1 MPRGKPEPDVY
12 VEAARRLDVA
22 PERCVAVEDSTNG
35 IRSAR
40 AASMRVIA
48 VPRPD
53 FPPSPEA
60 LQLADATLDSLSELE
75 PTLDKLS

>member
-1 MPRGKPEPDVY
+1 VARGKPEPDVY

-22 PERCVAVEDSTNG
+22 PERCAAVEDSTNG
-35 IRSAR
+35 IHSAR
-40 AASMRVIA
+40 AAGMRVIA

-60 LQLADATLDSLSELE
+60 VDEADAVLDSLGELE
-75 PTLDKLS
+75 AALAEPP

>member
-12 VEAARRLDVA
+12 VEAALRLEVPPDG
-22 PERCVAVEDSTNG
+22 CVAVEDSTNG

-40 AASMRVIA
+40 SAGMRVIA

-53 FPPSPEA
+53 FPPDAEA
-60 LQLADATLDSLSELE
+60 LVLADAVLNTLGKLDCALDEL
-75 PTLDKLS
+75 D